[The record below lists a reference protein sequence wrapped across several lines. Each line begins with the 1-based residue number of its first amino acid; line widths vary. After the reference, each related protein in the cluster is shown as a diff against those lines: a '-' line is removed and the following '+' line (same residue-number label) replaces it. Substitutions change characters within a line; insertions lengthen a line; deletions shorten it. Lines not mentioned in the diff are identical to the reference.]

1 LFDAVAAY
9 YIALLIVNL
18 TLLLK
23 FTGFVSL
30 LVIAGFFFLLQLKPM
45 QPQKFLPSKGLPDEL
60 HHELA
65 AADSK
70 IFSELARA
78 ENVSPIRSIV
88 NHCIAEIT
96 NWEPDSQKE
105 ASIKA
110 QELVTLEE
118 FKQLITT
125 RSCMEEQYR
134 ITAPESLRTKT
145 ILAAN
150 RESAWKHY
158 AAQER
163 QKLLNMMRQLDVLV
177 AASLLP

>member
-1 LFDAVAAY
+1 MFDAVAAY

-78 ENVSPIRSIV
+78 ENVGPIRSIV

-96 NWEPDSQKE
+96 NWKPYSQKE

-150 RESAWKHY
+150 RENAWKNY

-163 QKLLNMMRQLDVLV
+163 LKLLNMMRQLDVLV

>member
-1 LFDAVAAY
+1 MFDTVAAY
-9 YIALLIVNL
+9 YIALLLVNL
-18 TLLLK
+18 TLFLK

-78 ENVSPIRSIV
+78 ENVGPIRSIV

-96 NWEPDSQKE
+96 NWKPYSQKE

-150 RESAWKHY
+150 HESAWKNY